1 MKLFAG
7 YRVRHACLLSTW
19 MMLMT
24 ASSVFAQSTSTF
36 NGRVLDQGDAVLP
49 GVTVTAVN
57 ASTGVARTTVT
68 NGDGVYNMPGLDP
81 GVYDVKTDL
90 QGFAPATRQRVAL
103 GLNTTLT
110 LDFKLAL
117 SGVQETINVTGD
129 APLIEV
135 TQSKVVSTI
144 ETKELQNLPMITR
157 SVNGMLE
164 LLPGAT
170 PMAPIDRT
178 KQSVGNVSFGGAS
191 GTNISASLDGADNR
205 DNRNGGTLMNF
216 TLESLE
222 QFQLATSQFS
232 ASDGRTSGV
241 AISMITKSGTNLFH
255 GSGFL
260 FARDK
265 ALSAKDYFSKRDNLD
280 KNPFSRQQWGGSIGG
295 PLLRNRMFFFGAFE
309 YVNED
314 TSIPVPNQQFGLF
327 ELLVDATNRGL
338 IPAGLVNPN
347 HPRSGPT
354 PSHLTMYSI
363 KTNLQLNNNHS
374 LMARYAGQVD
384 TRWAVTFTSPNND
397 LREPEDSYQHFWS
410 GVVQHGW
417 VLGNRGLNQ
426 ITGHMNH
433 NDRLSDLRNAI
444 TGEHYSRD
452 FPNVHFFPP
461 RLSFP
466 GVNTG
471 AGGAGGSRTD
481 TNVIQARD
489 DFSLLAGT
497 HALKFGGNFNYLP
510 RLGIQNANEHFA
522 TLTFFDDPSVILSN
536 SNGRYPQG
544 FQTPGIVRTWQQANG
559 GAVNGVGSW
568 AESRKNVRQFMAWFQ
583 DDWRATPRLTLNMG
597 VRYDLDINML
607 DQEHNA
613 SNATA
618 LALQAIG
625 NPYGGMP
632 GTPHRDISPRVGVAY
647 DMSGDGRRVLRGGY
661 GLYFDQIN
669 QNAISDSSPQNWRP
683 LNALAVLT
691 NTAIGVGQ
699 LATYRFGI
707 DPLPA
712 QPTEGN
718 SLPPNST
725 GVWTGPYVVDP
736 RQHHMHIGYAHA
748 LAPTTMVSVDFTHE
762 KGTRQLIGLNLN
774 PLVNGQRLLAPA
786 FTRVFGRPDVLSA
799 INVKTSIGSSR
810 VDLLTFKF
818 QRRLPRATIQAHYTL
833 AGAFA
838 YGGSIAARGGGG
850 VGQDAL
856 NPLGPGEWGPTG
868 QDERHRLVATGVFE
882 LPKGVQVSP
891 VFQLASARPYNLTA
905 GSDLNADGNNNDR
918 YIDPATGKQLSI
930 NAGRGDNTVVLD
942 VRATKFF
949 DLGSD
954 RRIAT
959 FVELFNALNNVN
971 FGGSYTGN
979 GRSVLFRQPSGGF
992 IPGIGYPR
1000 QVQLGARF
1008 LF

>member
-1 MKLFAG
+1 MKLFTG
-7 YRVRHACLLSTW
+7 YCVRHACLLAAW

-24 ASSVFAQSTSTF
+24 ASVFAQATSTF
-36 NGRVLDQGDAVLP
+36 NGRVLDESDLVLP
-49 GVTVTAVN
+49 GVTVTATN
-57 ASTGVARTTVT
+57 TSTGVVRTTLT
-68 NGDGVYNMPGLDP
+68 NGEGAYNMPGLEP
-81 GVYDVKTDL
+81 GVYAVKTDL
-90 QGFAPATRQRVAL
+90 SGFASAVRRRVTLAV
-103 GLNTTLT
+103 NTTLT

-117 SGVQETINVTGD
+117 VGVQETVNVTGD

-135 TQSKVVSTI
+135 TQSKFASTI

-222 QFQLATSQFS
+222 QFQLAQSQFS

-280 KNPFSRQQWGGSIGG
+280 KNPFSRQQWGGSLGG

-314 TSIPVPNQQFGLF
+314 TSIPVPNQQFDLF
-327 ELLVDATNRGL
+327 ELLVNATSRGL
-338 IPAGLVNPN
+338 IPPGLVNPN
-347 HPRSGPT
+347 HPRSGPI
-354 PSHLTMYSI
+354 PSHLTMYSM
-363 KTNLQLNNNHS
+363 KTNLQINNNHS

-410 GVVQHGW
+410 AVVQHGW
-417 VLGNRGLNQ
+417 VLGNSGLNQ

-452 FPNVHFFPP
+452 FPKVHFFPP

-481 TNVIQARD
+481 TNVMQIRD
-489 DFSLLAGT
+489 DVSRLTGT
-497 HALKFGGNFNYLP
+497 HSLKFGVNFNYLP

-568 AESRKNVRQFMAWFQ
+568 AESRKNVRQFMTWFQ
-583 DDWRATPRLTLNMG
+583 DDWRATSRLTLNMG
-597 VRYDLDINML
+597 LRYDLDINML

-613 SNATA
+613 TNATA

-625 NPYGGMP
+625 NPYGRMP
-632 GTPHRDISPRVGVAY
+632 RTPHKDISPRVGFAY
-647 DMSGDGRRVLRGGY
+647 DLTGDGRRVLRGGY

-712 QPTEGN
+712 QPIEGN

-725 GVWTGPYVVDP
+725 GVWIGPDIVDP
-736 RQHHMHIGYAHA
+736 RQHHAHIGYAHA
-748 LAPTTMVSVDFTHE
+748 LAANTMASVDFTHE
-762 KGTRQLIGLNLN
+762 AGTKQLIGLNLN
-774 PLVNGQRLLAPA
+774 PIVNGVRRLAPD
-786 FTRVFGRPDVLSA
+786 FTRVFGRPDVLSG
-799 INVKTSIGSSR
+799 INVKASIGKSQ

-818 QRRLPRATIQAHYTL
+818 QRRLPRATISAHYTL
-833 AGAFA
+833 AWAYA

-850 VGQDAL
+850 IGQDAL

-868 QDERHRLVATGVFE
+868 QDERHRVVTTGVFE
-882 LPKGVQVSP
+882 LPKGIQLSP
-891 VFQLASARPYNLTA
+891 VFQVASARPYNLTA

-930 NAGRGDNTVVLD
+930 NAARGDNTVVLD
-942 VRATKFF
+942 LRATKFF

-959 FVELFNALNNVN
+959 FVEVFNALNNVN

-1000 QVQLGARF
+1000 QLQLGARF